1 MKKVFQARNNDNF
14 YHLKELQWSNKA
26 MKLNQLNAQ
35 IINPN
40 NNIQNKN
47 SINYLK
53 ENSWNKRFIYNKIQ
67 DYDSAKDKNF
77 IASKSKND
85 EMNCY
90 YNALKKNDRIM
101 KNIYTSS
108 KGKKKGSVEFSKTNI
123 KFHINPYRK
132 VERKAKINSNSFSNN
147 NFNFKNNR
155 ILSSNYFQY
164 RKDFKKFD
172 EFEKFLN
179 STHNSPDKLSK
190 IWNDLCILE
199 PYRELFSILITQLS
213 EKNKEDF
220 CEREFN
226 ELYELRSDLQ
236 LLSTSVYYRNKILE
250 NLNILND
257 KLGVILKSKQL
268 VSNEV
273 LFQKISK
280 KIENLRE
287 HTVNICFLMQ
297 KIKSKINQGHPW
309 GKYNLDLIAEKYKFD
324 KNYLIKMKEEM
335 CVLKDGYTKYFFDIG
350 EESNPFLLSASN
362 PEDLKNKVSDPFFH
376 YVPLS
381 EEMRENINQCIY
393 IIYQELIGYQ
403 NSNVSENNFRNI
415 SPLKKYKYTDIEIKI
430 YKKHNESLN
439 NSMNNSL
446 YSLSTNNIWVRK
458 SAVVSPARN
467 NYSGIHKSNN
477 VMGDKNSNTINNIP
491 NKKRILSGYD
501 NNNNNLNKFF
511 SKNDKISND
520 TGDKTTNYKNNNDIK
535 DLVNDNNINNIEI
548 DINSRENNI
557 DKEKINNDKKENE
570 KNKDINI
577 NNISNIKE
585 EKNNIINTKSE
596 KEELDFND
604 EINNKDK
611 FNKNLYLKNPEEN
624 NKLDEIIEEEK
635 MKTDTFRNKSNNKKE
650 EINFINKNEEL
661 IKSNEKKDEDEN
673 SENTENLER
682 ELRDEPKELN
692 NNKINDN
699 NKDNLE
705 NNNKSNISKKI
716 KNLKI
721 NIFSGDISLFSKD
734 IYIFY
739 YSLIPQIIKEMFK
752 IESVIFPNILKGISP
767 YMLLIYEKTLNQE
780 EDLNWINLKNNLKGL
795 CVFSFEY
802 KNGTI
807 KLIINHLSTSNIIK
821 EENNIKA
828 ELDTDS
834 LEQLKYI
841 FNTAIEYIKKNFYF
855 DEIILIYDSEKTN
868 ENILNI
874 FLNDLNFV
882 IINET
887 DREEIKVE
895 ENNKKI
901 KINNNNKEHY
911 GKIVYTNDL
920 MKNRV
925 NEYIRRSIQQYIG
938 KNIIDIF
945 DSVLITSNAEF
956 IGYDKNKKN
965 EGNLINN
972 ILLKHL
978 LDKKDKLNVNKI
990 YNKIQNLDQ
999 LIKLFQNHN
1008 INNKE
1013 LPLSLAENRFDIL
1026 CTVLNKALFN
1036 NYFSNSA
1043 LFNNF
1048 SNNNS
1053 ISYLDETTNIY
1064 YNFIKAE
1071 KILILENEKYNI
1083 KFCHL
1088 LNNNLSI
1095 FFCKTNIEFLKYLSK
1110 GNIYTQINNVYKN
1123 TLSMHKNKV
1132 FVNKIIW
1139 IPCFEIYKHFKTLSN
1154 NSSGTIH
1161 EYIKI
1166 SNKNLI
1172 KPNKELLRINGNDEN
1187 CFIKIEPELN
1197 KDFVLDNDFIFGIIN
1212 NAEILKEK
1220 FLDKNKK
1227 DEYGGNEDDN
1237 IDEEIEGEDFNKD
1250 EPYIIFLSHVKKSDF
1265 IINNIFK

>member
-458 SAVVSPARN
+458 SAVVSPARS

-535 DLVNDNNINNIEI
+535 DLVNDNNVNNIEI
-548 DINSRENNI
+548 DINSGENNI
-557 DKEKINNDKKENE
+557 NKEKINNDKKENE
-570 KNKDINI
+570 KNNDINI

-585 EKNNIINTKSE
+585 EENNIINTKSE
-596 KEELDFND
+596 KEEFDFND

-635 MKTDTFRNKSNNKKE
+635 MKTDTFRNKSNNKK
-650 EINFINKNEEL
+650 
-661 IKSNEKKDEDEN
+661 
-673 SENTENLER
+673 
-682 ELRDEPKELN
+682 
-692 NNKINDN
+692 
-699 NKDNLE
+699 
-705 NNNKSNISKKI
+705 
-716 KNLKI
+716 
-721 NIFSGDISLFSKD
+721 
-734 IYIFY
+734 
-739 YSLIPQIIKEMFK
+739 
-752 IESVIFPNILKGISP
+752 
-767 YMLLIYEKTLNQE
+767 
-780 EDLNWINLKNNLKGL
+780 
-795 CVFSFEY
+795 
-802 KNGTI
+802 
-807 KLIINHLSTSNIIK
+807 
-821 EENNIKA
+821 
-828 ELDTDS
+828 
-834 LEQLKYI
+834 
-841 FNTAIEYIKKNFYF
+841 
-855 DEIILIYDSEKTN
+855 
-868 ENILNI
+868 
-874 FLNDLNFV
+874 
-882 IINET
+882 
-887 DREEIKVE
+887 
-895 ENNKKI
+895 
-901 KINNNNKEHY
+901 
-911 GKIVYTNDL
+911 
-920 MKNRV
+920 
-925 NEYIRRSIQQYIG
+925 
-938 KNIIDIF
+938 
-945 DSVLITSNAEF
+945 
-956 IGYDKNKKN
+956 
-965 EGNLINN
+965 
-972 ILLKHL
+972 
-978 LDKKDKLNVNKI
+978 
-990 YNKIQNLDQ
+990 
-999 LIKLFQNHN
+999 
-1008 INNKE
+1008 
-1013 LPLSLAENRFDIL
+1013 
-1026 CTVLNKALFN
+1026 
-1036 NYFSNSA
+1036 
-1043 LFNNF
+1043 
-1048 SNNNS
+1048 
-1053 ISYLDETTNIY
+1053 
-1064 YNFIKAE
+1064 
-1071 KILILENEKYNI
+1071 
-1083 KFCHL
+1083 
-1088 LNNNLSI
+1088 
-1095 FFCKTNIEFLKYLSK
+1095 
-1110 GNIYTQINNVYKN
+1110 
-1123 TLSMHKNKV
+1123 
-1132 FVNKIIW
+1132 
-1139 IPCFEIYKHFKTLSN
+1139 
-1154 NSSGTIH
+1154 
-1161 EYIKI
+1161 
-1166 SNKNLI
+1166 
-1172 KPNKELLRINGNDEN
+1172 
-1187 CFIKIEPELN
+1187 
-1197 KDFVLDNDFIFGIIN
+1197 
-1212 NAEILKEK
+1212 
-1220 FLDKNKK
+1220 
-1227 DEYGGNEDDN
+1227 
-1237 IDEEIEGEDFNKD
+1237 
-1250 EPYIIFLSHVKKSDF
+1250 
-1265 IINNIFK
+1265 